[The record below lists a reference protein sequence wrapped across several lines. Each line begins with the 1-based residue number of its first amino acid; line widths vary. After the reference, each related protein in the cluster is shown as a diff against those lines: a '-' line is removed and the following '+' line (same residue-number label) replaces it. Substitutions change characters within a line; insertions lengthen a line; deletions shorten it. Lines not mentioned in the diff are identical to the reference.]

1 MAKVAWIGLGVMGYP
16 MAGPLSRAGH
26 DVTVHNRSE
35 GTASAWCREYGGTVP
50 APTPA
55 EAARDAQFVFSCVG
69 NDDDAYSIT
78 AGPDGTFAAMQPGA
92 VHVDCTTTSAALARN
107 LHAQANERGLSF
119 LDAPV
124 SGGQAGAQNGSLT
137 VMVGGDQEDFDRA
150 QPLFTAFAGK
160 VTRMGPCGA
169 GQTAKMV
176 NQLCIAGVIQGL
188 AEGMN
193 LAAKAGLDVPTVMD
207 AVSSGAAGSWQLT
220 NRWQTMNRGEYGF
233 GFAVD
238 WMRKDLGIAISEA
251 NRLGAS
257 VPLAA
262 LVDQF
267 YGDVQAM
274 GGGRWDT
281 SSLLAR
287 LDRNGR

>member
-1 MAKVAWIGLGVMGYP
+1 MPA
-16 MAGPLSRAGH
+16 SRNTSRIRA
-26 DVTVHNRSE
+26 RLA
-35 GTASAWCREYGGTVP
+35 ASSSSPV
-50 APTPA
+50 
-55 EAARDAQFVFSCVG
+55 
-69 NDDDAYSIT
+69 SIT
-78 AGPDGTFAAMQPGA
+78 RASSGIRSGEVRRSWSRRSRSRMSTS
-92 VHVDCTTTSAALARN
+92 TSAALARS
-107 LHAQANERGLSF
+107 LHAEANARGLSF

-124 SGGQAGAQNGSLT
+124 SGGQAGAQNGTLT
-137 VMVGGDQEDFDRA
+137 VMVGGDQEDFDRT
-150 QPLFTAFAGK
+150 QPLITAFGGK

-207 AVSSGAAGSWQLT
+207 AVSSGAAGSWQLS

-251 NRLGAS
+251 NRLGAN

-287 LDRNGR
+287 LDRNRR